1 VNDDSGRAERGVAPD
16 EQALAA
22 RLGAMFRAD
31 DPPPPDAVELARQSF
46 TLRTVDAEL
55 AALVEDSEATADD
68 RDPDRRPL
76 VVRTVDP
83 AHGPRLLTYHF
94 YDGQSRAELVI
105 AMQVEM
111 AGNVRRLTGHVT
123 PPGPARIELRQA
135 AVPQARRVDADLLGR
150 FLIDDV
156 LPGPTSLTCQ
166 REGAPPVVTEWTFL

>member
-1 VNDDSGRAERGVAPD
+1 MNDVSGRAERGLPAE

-22 RLGAMFRAD
+22 RLAAMFRAD
-31 DPPPPDAVELARQSF
+31 DPPPADAVELARQSF

-55 AALVEDSEATADD
+55 AALVEDSEARIHD
-68 RDPDRRPL
+68 RDRRPL
-76 VVRTVDP
+76 VVRAAD
-83 AHGPRLLTYHF
+83 AARGPRLLTYHF

-111 AGNVRRLTGHVT
+111 AGTVRRLTGHLT

-135 AVPQARRVDADLLGR
+135 AVPQARRVDADPLGR
-150 FLIDDV
+150 FLIEDV

-166 REGAPPVVTEWTFL
+166 REGTPPVVTEWTFL

>member
-1 VNDDSGRAERGVAPD
+1 VKDESGRAERGLPAE

-22 RLGAMFRAD
+22 RLAAMFRTD
-31 DPPPPDAVELARQSF
+31 DPPPADAVELARQSF

-55 AALVEDSEATADD
+55 AALVEDSEARAE
-68 RDPDRRPL
+68 DPDRRRLL
-76 VVRTVDP
+76 VRAADAVR
-83 AHGPRLLTYHF
+83 GPRLLTYHF

-111 AGNVRRLTGHVT
+111 AGSVRRLTGHLT

-135 AVPQARRVDADLLGR
+135 AVPQARRVDADPLGR
-150 FLIDDV
+150 FLIEDV

-166 REGAPPVVTEWTFL
+166 REGTPPVVTEWTFL

>member
-1 VNDDSGRAERGVAPD
+1 MNDESPRAERGLAPD

-22 RLGAMFRAD
+22 RLAAMFRAD

-46 TLRTVDAEL
+46 TLRTIDAEL
-55 AALVEDSEATADD
+55 AALVEDSEAADD
-68 RDPDRRPL
+68 RDPERRPL
-76 VVRTVDP
+76 VVRTAD
-83 AHGPRLLTYHF
+83 AARGPRLLTYHF

-105 AMQVEM
+105 AMQVET
-111 AGNVRRLTGHVT
+111 AGTVRRLTGHVT

-135 AVPQARRVDADLLGR
+135 SVPQARRVDADLLGR
-150 FLIDDV
+150 FLIEDV